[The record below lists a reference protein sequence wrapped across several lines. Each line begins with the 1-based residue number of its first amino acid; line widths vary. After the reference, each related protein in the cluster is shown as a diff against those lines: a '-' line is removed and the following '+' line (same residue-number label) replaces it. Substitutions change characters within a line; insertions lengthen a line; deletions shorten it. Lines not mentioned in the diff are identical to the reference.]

1 MNKVHNTNGNYL
13 VTIIIPVYNVEE
25 RIDYCLESVLA
36 QTYQNIEILLIDDGS
51 TDNSGK
57 ICDRYSQRD
66 SRITV
71 IHKKNG
77 GVSTARNVGIVQ
89 SNGDYICFVD
99 SDDAVKPDMI
109 KKCCI
114 MRLNMMPIYLVVCW
128 KLSRLMDRFGLL

>member
-1 MNKVHNTNGNYL
+1 MNEVHNRNRNYL

-51 TDNSGK
+51 TDDSGK

-77 GVSTARNVGIVQ
+77 GVSTARNLGIV
-89 SNGDYICFVD
+89 
-99 SDDAVKPDMI
+99 P
-109 KKCCI
+109 
-114 MRLNMMPIYLVVCW
+114 
-128 KLSRLMDRFGLL
+128 